1 MTARHITLALGASL
15 LLGMTCSAFAQ
26 STASSS
32 AGSSSMSHGSMS
44 HSMGK
49 SGMSKDASFMRHA
62 AADSLAEIDMGHIA
76 LDKSSS
82 AQVKELAQRIIDD
95 HTKAND
101 QLMTIAQQKQVTL
114 PTEPMPMAKQEAA
127 HLKTLSGETFD
138 KAYAH
143 AMVKDHRKAIKLFGM
158 ESQNAT
164 DSDVK
169 QFASTTLPVLKTH
182 LQMAEQLKGSS
193 SMRGNQGMGEHNSMN
208 HADGTPMNQGTPSS
222 SSSTH

>member
-1 MTARHITLALGASL
+1 MTLKPITLALGATL
-15 LLGMTCSAFAQ
+15 LLGITCSAFAQ
-26 STASSS
+26 STAAASSS
-32 AGSSSMSHGSMS
+32 AGAGKSM
-44 HSMGK
+44 HSMNM
-49 SGMSKDASFMRHA
+49 SGHSDAGFMRHA

-82 AQVKELAQRIIDD
+82 DQVKQFAQKIIDD

-101 QLMTIAQQKQVTL
+101 QLMSIAQRKQVTL

-127 HLKTLSGETFD
+127 HLKTLSGAAFD
-138 KAYAH
+138 SAYAR

-164 DSDVK
+164 DTDLK
-169 QFASTTLPVLKTH
+169 QFASTTLPILKTH
-182 LQMAEQLKGSS
+182 MEMAEQLKGSS
-193 SMRGNQGMGEHNSMN
+193 MHGSQGMAGHDAMN
-208 HADGTPMNQGTPSS
+208 RSAGTPGT